1 MTGPKFDE
9 EEAEVSLGE
18 ARAAFLERGIA
29 FDAALVSL
37 DLAMVHARRGDTGE
51 VQRLA
56 AEMLPIFES
65 RDVRSEALAALV
77 LLRGTV
83 ETERVSLDV
92 LGTPPASFAARNALT
107 TRDYAF
113 GLPQNMSTSRQ

>member
-1 MTGPKFDE
+1 MW
-9 EEAEVSLGE
+9 LGFRVLGSW

-37 DLAMVHARRGDTGE
+37 DLAMVHVRRGDTGE

-77 LLRGTV
+77 LLRGAV
-83 ETERVSLDV
+83 ETERVSLEI
-92 LGTPPASFAARNALT
+92 LEHLSGQLRRA
-107 TRDYAF
+107 
-113 GLPQNMSTSRQ
+113 